1 MNFTDSPYER
11 LMKQPP
17 RYEAPAPANAP
28 EGSPCAGCSYWRGI
42 VCVSCYRELLK
53 QPDAGR

>member
-17 RYEAPAPANAP
+17 RYKTPGPVKAP
-28 EGSPCAGCSYWRGI
+28 EGSPCAGCAYWRGI
-42 VCVSCYRELLK
+42 ACGSCYREHLK
-53 QPDAGR
+53 RPDAGR